1 METGGEDDPL
11 NAVGDQGRSRGPY
24 QIMEDYYNDAVQHDP
39 SLRDGG
45 KSYENVSGPGSM
57 EYSRRV
63 IQAYMNRYA
72 TETRLG
78 HPATDEDIARI
89 HNGGPNGYQKD
100 STLGYWEKVKKHL

>member
-1 METGGEDDPL
+1 METGGHKDPL

-24 QIMEDYYNDAVQHDP
+24 QIMEDYYDDAVQHDP

-45 KSYENVSGPGSM
+45 KRYKNVSGPESK